1 MRTITCHFPIT
12 VRITG
17 TPSPAALER
26 LGEVVEEAL
35 ARRLRLARARLATAG
50 YPDIVPAPADPAGT
64 AAASSTARP
73 ETRP

>member
-35 ARRLRLARARLATAG
+35 ARRLRLARARLAAAG

-64 AAASSTARP
+64 AAASATARP